1 MEIYDAG
8 EIRKVGKGLSVP
20 SKRRAGPRGVARK
33 ATGRHRNYP
42 APGRGRK
49 QAMRSRGSEREE
61 KSRLLSHAGRW
72 GRVQNGP
79 RGQETSSGPASPAA
93 LPSGG
98 AVSPSRPSRCCA
110 RRWGGFQTILFPS
123 CSFES
128 DIIRLYHLVGMLS
141 SSCRPTTR
149 HPLTPTTIRQT
160 KTTPASLTSP
170 APALPTTPPTLSAH
184 LLASLDPTCIQLAEV
199 STALILPPLHC
210 PSFPGV
216 GSPLFYPMVK
226 AHGFCVAV

>member
-72 GRVQNGP
+72 GRVQNRP
-79 RGQETSSGPASPAA
+79 RGQETGSGPASPAA

-128 DIIRLYHLVGMLS
+128 DIIRLSPSRNVIIKLS
-141 SSCRPTTR
+141 PN
-149 HPLTPTTIRQT
+149 HP
-160 KTTPASLTSP
+160 
-170 APALPTTPPTLSAH
+170 PPTHPHDHSPNQDDTCITDVSCTCSAH
-184 LLASLDPTCIQLAEV
+184 HASYTFSSPSCKFSTQHAFSLLR
-199 STALILPPLHC
+199 
-210 PSFPGV
+210 
-216 GSPLFYPMVK
+216 SPR
-226 AHGFCVAV
+226 H